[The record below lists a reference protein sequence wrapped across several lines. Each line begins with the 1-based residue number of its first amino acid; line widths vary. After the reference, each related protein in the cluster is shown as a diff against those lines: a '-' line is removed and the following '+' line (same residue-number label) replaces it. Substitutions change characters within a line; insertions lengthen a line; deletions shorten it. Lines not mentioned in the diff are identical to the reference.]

1 MCVLFSFLG
10 KYVCQV
16 LQKIELVNYGDKW
29 TKQDKIIFRKK
40 IFLLRD
46 IPCMCLCALP
56 VGRRR
61 NNNSHHHFDDDDRL
75 ASNNV
80 APKQQLSVPAD

>member
-1 MCVLFSFLG
+1 MYQGSKKERCMIRARYFS
-10 KYVCQV
+10 
-16 LQKIELVNYGDKW
+16 E
-29 TKQDKIIFRKK
+29 KK